1 MTGFLTSSSLSS
13 GKVVVVVVGNAPDKR
28 VGPSAATEAR
38 GTGALKLASSTMS
51 NWSVL
56 EKIRWIKG
64 SS

>member
-1 MTGFLTSSSLSS
+1 MTGFLTSSSLSI
-13 GKVVVVVVGNAPDKR
+13 GEGNAPDKR

>member
-13 GKVVVVVVGNAPDKR
+13 GKVVVVVGNAPDKR

-38 GTGALKLASSTMS
+38 GTGALKLASSIMS

>member
-13 GKVVVVVVGNAPDKR
+13 GKVVVVVVVGNAPDKR

-38 GTGALKLASSTMS
+38 GTGALKLASSTRS

-56 EKIRWIKG
+56 EKNKMD
-64 SS
+64 